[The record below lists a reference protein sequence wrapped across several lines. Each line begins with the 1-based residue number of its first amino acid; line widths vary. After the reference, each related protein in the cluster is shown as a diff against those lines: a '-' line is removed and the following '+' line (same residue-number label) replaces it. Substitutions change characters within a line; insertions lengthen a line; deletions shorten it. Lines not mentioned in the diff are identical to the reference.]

1 MYLAE
6 IHGKLSS
13 KLSAAERAEDILTS
27 NMFSFLKYATR
38 TVFLKAFLDR
48 LGIEVSDADLRRA
61 HFEFWPTY
69 DDKTEPDVVIE
80 VGPYY
85 LLFEA
90 KLEAG
95 FERATLERRS
105 QVRREIEGGLLSA
118 QTLGKDFWYVA
129 ITKDSVIPPGL
140 PADVPPHLRR
150 CSKWINWQA
159 VSAILQESIEQ
170 EAGDRRDLLMAA
182 DLCTLL
188 DRKRLRGFIS
198 FSRLDASSLTRVPQ
212 RLFFAAEEAVYRGSF
227 IGFQEALS
235 VVPSLGTVSQRLFY
249 RKQFF
254 LQLPRPNIKTAETV
268 FFKKGVGRR

>member
-6 IHGKLSS
+6 IRGKLPSN
-13 KLSAAERAEDILTS
+13 LSEAEDILTS
-27 NMFSFLKYATR
+27 NVFSFLKYATR
-38 TVFLKAFLDR
+38 TVFLKAFLGC
-48 LGIEVSDADLRRA
+48 LGIEADDAALRGA

-69 DDKTEPDVVIE
+69 DDGTEPDVTIE

-85 LLFEA
+85 LLCEA
-90 KLEAG
+90 KLTAD
-95 FERATLERRS
+95 FEPATPKRRS
-105 QVRREIEGGLLSA
+105 QVRREIEGGLSRA
-118 QTLGKDFWYVA
+118 RTLGKEFFYIA
-129 ITKDSVIPPGL
+129 ITGNAIEPPRFSSE
-140 PADVPPHLRR
+140 VPSHLCRY
-150 CSKWINWQA
+150 SKWMNWQA
-159 VSAILQESIEQ
+159 ISAIVQESIEQ
-170 EAGDRRDLLMAA
+170 EEGDRRDLLMAA

-235 VVPSLGTVSQRLFY
+235 VVPSLGAVSQRLFY

-254 LQLPRPNIKTAETV
+254 SQLPRPNIKTKESV
-268 FFKKGVGRR
+268 FFEKGLGRR